1 MAKVWR
7 IVSPRYTSEILSGAG
22 AAQFRGRWNRDGE
35 QMIYTA
41 MSQSL
46 SMLER
51 LVYMISPFPEISI
64 GVIEVPDDCI
74 KFLGIKEAEIRVLL
88 TDHRESRKIGSGW
101 IASNLSVA
109 LAVPSVHIHPSN
121 WLEEHNVLI
130 NPMHPDFSKV
140 RLLSSLS
147 FSYDDRL
154 GKFQGI

>member
-7 IVSPRYTSEILSGAG
+7 IVSPRYTSELLSGAG
-22 AAQFRGRWNRDGE
+22 SAQFRGRWNRAGE

-41 MSQSL
+41 MAQSL

-51 LVYMISPFPEISI
+51 LVYMISPFPEMSI
-64 GVIEVPDDCI
+64 GAIDVPDECI
-74 KFLGIKEAEIRVLL
+74 HFLGVKEAEIRGLL
-88 TDHRESRKIGSGW
+88 ANHRKSRNIGSGW

-121 WLEEHNVLI
+121 WLEEPNVLI
-130 NPMHPDFSKV
+130 NPLHPDFGKV
-140 RLLSSLS
+140 RLLRSLN

-154 GKFQGI
+154 DKFQGN